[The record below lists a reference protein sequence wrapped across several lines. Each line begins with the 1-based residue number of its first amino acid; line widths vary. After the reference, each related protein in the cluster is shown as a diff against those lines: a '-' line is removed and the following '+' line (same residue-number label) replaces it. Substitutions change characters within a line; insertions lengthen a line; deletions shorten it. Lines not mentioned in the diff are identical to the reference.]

1 MKTTQNR
8 LMVLALGNDI
18 MGDDGAA
25 LAAAKVLRDEFG
37 SEIDIFEVAS
47 AGFMLLDLLEGY
59 HKVIIIDTILST
71 HQPGLIRELTVKEL
85 SCRLTSSPHYAGLP
99 EIIGLAKKLE
109 LNFPDEVRILV
120 MEIEDPFII
129 RQGLSPN
136 IEGKIPELVKKV
148 KDIIYDW
155 QKTVIVKRLELTA

>member
-1 MKTTQNR
+1 MMTMQNR
-8 LMVLALGNDI
+8 IMVLALGNDI

-37 SEIDIFEVAS
+37 SKVDVFEVAS

-59 HKVIIIDTILST
+59 EKVIIIDTILST
-71 HQPGLIRELTVKEL
+71 HRPGLIRELTVEEL

-120 MEIEDPFII
+120 MEIEDPFLL
-129 RQGLSPN
+129 RQGLSPI
-136 IEGKIPELVKKV
+136 IEEKIPELTGKV
-148 KDIIYDW
+148 KLIINEWMKQVFRDKY
-155 QKTVIVKRLELTA
+155 ELTA

>member
-37 SEIDIFEVAS
+37 NEVDIFEVAS

-59 HKVIIIDTILST
+59 DKVIIIDTILST
-71 HQPGLIRELTVKEL
+71 HSPGLIRELTVKEL

-136 IEGKIPELVKKV
+136 IERKIPDLVKKV
-148 KDIIYDW
+148 KDIIFDW
-155 QKTVIVKRLELTA
+155 QKTVTLKNFELTI

>member
-59 HKVIIIDTILST
+59 DKVIIIDTILST

>member
-1 MKTTQNR
+1 
-8 LMVLALGNDI
+8 MVLALGNDI

>member
-1 MKTTQNR
+1 MKTIQNR
-8 LMVLALGNDI
+8 IMVLALGNDI

-25 LAAAKVLRDEFG
+25 LAAAKVLRNEFG

-59 HKVIIIDTILST
+59 DKVVIVDTILST
-71 HQPGLIRELTVKEL
+71 HKPGLIRELTVEEL

-109 LNFPDEVRILV
+109 LDFPDEVRILV

-129 RQGLSPN
+129 RQGLSPE
-136 IEGKIPELVKKV
+136 IDSKIPVLVSKV
-148 KDIIYDW
+148 KDIVNEW
-155 QKTVIVKRLELTA
+155 KMVISPKNYELTS